1 MNYQFTGYTVNGQV
15 RARKSEEDEFI
26 VIESMHDVSNLRWPK
41 RQGISH
47 IKFMFILAFGEW
59 FALQLSVFVH
69 FYSKHNDRK
78 FNIMYLCEEAAS
90 DILASYGFY
99 Q

>member
-1 MNYQFTGYTVNGQV
+1 
-15 RARKSEEDEFI
+15 
-26 VIESMHDVSNLRWPK
+26 
-41 RQGISH
+41 
-47 IKFMFILAFGEW
+47 MFILAFGEW
-59 FALQLSVFVH
+59 FVLQVSVFVH
-69 FYSKHNDRK
+69 FYSEHNNRK